1 MTITTSYDQI
11 NSFRPD
17 CATGRFPNDDLQPCS
32 PWGAING
39 LYLDAEMN
47 LVEII
52 DNEKR
57 CSQHQSPFIHEI
69 PDRVTELL
77 NKADAAQRRAQ
88 QATTQL
94 DHEWHLAAARW
105 LANRAA
111 QISQYPTAGKTADLL
126 PDPMSGAPALTP
138 VVPHG
143 PDPLN

>member
-17 CATGRFPNDDLQPCS
+17 CATGRFPNADLQPCS

-39 LYLDAEMN
+39 LYLDADMN
-47 LVEII
+47 LIEII

-88 QATTQL
+88 KQPPSWTTNGTSPRRGGL
-94 DHEWHLAAARW
+94 PIAPRRSHSIRPPGKP
-105 LANRAA
+105 
-111 QISQYPTAGKTADLL
+111 PTCC
-126 PDPMSGAPALTP
+126 LTQ
-138 VVPHG
+138 
-143 PDPLN
+143 